1 MFKIV
6 KNSTYN
12 GLVREVATLRD
23 SNARLVEDIKLVE
36 QVNES
41 LKAKIAQQ
49 DDFLAASR
57 TKINA
62 CADTKKHLR
71 GQIEQKNAEI
81 AKLKEQLTD
90 LQFELKKARKEVA
103 IPTSSGLRKPAAEQ
117 PAAEV
122 PAEKPKRPR
131 TYKKRTPKAGK

>member
-81 AKLKEQLTD
+81 AKLKEQLTEA
-90 LQFELKKARKEVA
+90 QFQLKLAKKEVA
-103 IPTSSGLRKPAAEQ
+103 IPTSSGLRRPAAEK
-117 PAAEV
+117 PAT
-122 PAEKPKRPR
+122 EKPAKR